1 MFNKRESVEI
11 AEAGLEDALKNFRS
25 SVHAWSE
32 TEFTRPRAVLL
43 AEHRQARHMTWRTAT
58 AWALG
63 CALAAGSLSAG
74 IYEHHHHDQLARMA
88 AQRAA
93 AESALQQRQPAAAQ
107 APADTPAQDEKLMA
121 AVDQDVSQEV
131 PSAMEPLAQLMNE
144 GAYQ

>member
-1 MFNKRESVEI
+1 MFDKQESVEI

-32 TEFTRPRAVLL
+32 TEFTRPRIVLL
-43 AEHRQARHMTWRTAT
+43 AEHRHTWRRAS

-63 CALAAGSLSAG
+63 CVLAAGTLSAG

-88 AQRAA
+88 AQRVA
-93 AESALQQRQPAAAQ
+93 AERALQQRQSAAAQ
-107 APADTPAQDEKLMA
+107 ASANSAQDEKLMA
-121 AVDQDVSQEV
+121 AVDQDVSQDV

-144 GAYQ
+144 GASQ